1 MEAYRREVEKMKQL
15 QEGKAKEQEIER
27 DARSISSRG
36 GGDHC
41 SPALPCLSLSLSL
54 SPSLSLSL
62 SLSPSPTF
70 RRRPAQRRGAAE
82 AHPAAARERDGV
94 EGTNDSTRKKE
105 RKRRRQKRSRD
116 RSSPLSFSFLLNPYC
131 LALHPNLF
139 SLEQELQSLDPDD
152 GVFKLIG
159 PALVKQEPDEAV
171 QAVQTRL
178 GFIGGELARL
188 EEGGKRIGADADACQ
203 ARCAELQQQA
213 IRENTEAAGAGAGG
227 AGGGVAAGGAQ
238 AQPAT

>member
-15 QEGKAKEQEIER
+15 QEGEEEERKRPRKEETL
-27 DARSISSRG
+27 DRSQKTLA
-36 GGDHC
+36 HHH
-41 SPALPCLSLSLSL
+41 ASLSLSV
-54 SPSLSLSL
+54 LSLSFL
-62 SLSPSPTF
+62 LIF
-70 RRRPAQRRGAAE
+70 RRPAQRRGAAE

-178 GFIGGELARL
+178 GFIGGELVRL